1 MGQSQGVALRVE
13 YSRVRILTAVFLLV
27 FILLISSGCGGD
39 GSSQTGTPSDG
50 SSISTNDSR
59 PAIST
64 RTIEAGGQ
72 TSLDPSPPGQPV
84 RLVFI
89 HHSVGE
95 NWLDDSQGGLAAALM
110 RNNYFVSDT
119 NYGWGPPD
127 ADSGSENIGDRT
139 DIGYWYNWFAGP
151 NSQTYMNALY
161 AENGQ
166 NTASP
171 YSRLAEDPGGENEIV
186 MFKSCFPNSGLGGS
200 PGDPPAEGQNLL
212 RGQGAGEAVHTVQ
225 NAKGIY
231 NDLLKYFATRQDKL
245 FIVVTAPPLIESE
258 TTPEAAAN
266 ARAFNRWLVNDWLE
280 DYPYKNVAV
289 FDFYNVLTTNGGS
302 PEVSDS
308 GKSGGNHHRY
318 SPELDAIEYVTGQGS
333 DFSAYGSGDSHPT
346 AAGGQKATDEFIGM
360 LNISYHAWKGV

>member
-1 MGQSQGVALRVE
+1 MGQSQGATLRVD
-13 YSRVRILTAVFLLV
+13 YARGLAPVTVFLIV
-27 FILLISSGCGGD
+27 LISLITFGCGGD
-39 GSSQTGTPSDG
+39 DGSSQNGATSLNTSPTSG
-50 SSISTNDSR
+50 SR

-64 RTIEAGGQ
+64 RTIEAGERLL
-72 TSLDPSPPGQPV
+72 LDPGPPAQPV

-95 NWLDDSQGGLAAALM
+95 NWLDDSQGGLAATLM
-110 RNNYFVSDT
+110 QNNYFVSDT

-127 ADSGSENIGDRT
+127 ADAGSENIGDHT

-151 NSQTYMNALY
+151 NSPTYMKTLY
-161 AENGQ
+161 AESGQ

-171 YSRLAEDPGGENEIV
+171 YSRLASDPGGENEIV
-186 MFKSCFPNSGLGGS
+186 MFKSCFPNSNLGGS
-200 PGDPPAEGQNLL
+200 PNDPPAEGQNLL
-212 RGQGAGEAVHTVQ
+212 RGQSSGEAVHTVQ
-225 NAKGIY
+225 NARGIY
-231 NDLLKYFATRQDKL
+231 KDLLEYFATRQDKL

-280 DYPYKNVAV
+280 DYPYQNVAV
-289 FDFYNVLTTNGGS
+289 FDFYNVLTTNGGT

-308 GKSGGNHHRY
+308 GISGGNHHRY

-346 AAGGQKATDEFIGM
+346 AAGVQKATDEFIEI
-360 LNISYHAWKGV
+360 LNISYHVWKGE